1 VGDCFAIPIFAFAVL
16 KNFGHFEPA
25 FMDYFI
31 FAVYFMLA
39 KFSVAAVPGGGDFSD
54 ASYS

>member
-1 VGDCFAIPIFAFAVL
+1 MGDCFAIPIFAFAVL